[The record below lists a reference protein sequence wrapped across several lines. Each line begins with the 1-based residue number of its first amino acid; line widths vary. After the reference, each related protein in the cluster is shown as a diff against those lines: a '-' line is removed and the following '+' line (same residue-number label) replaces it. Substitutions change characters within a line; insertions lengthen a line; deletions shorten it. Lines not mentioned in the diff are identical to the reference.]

1 MPLSLSYIL
10 FIALGMP
17 IESTG
22 AGLAPVP
29 VEATAA
35 PRYYF
40 TLFGGQSVPF
50 RAKTAHTWGTYTKV
64 TPTADGGQLVEL
76 VTISWLPADGTVRPH
91 ALRPEA
97 GKNYSLE
104 ETLAIMACHNAQV
117 SRWGPY
123 EVDACRYEL
132 AQKQVAFLNSGAA
145 RYRAID
151 SFNMNDDVVNC
162 VHALTHA
169 GPSVRHHVQPVM
181 RVGEPGTSRLAKL
194 YVRGGAFSGY
204 PETHDWIIPAIGADQ
219 YPTIKRQPGE
229 WVPRRLR

>member
-1 MPLSLSYIL
+1 MPFSLSFVL
-10 FIALGMP
+10 CIALGIP
-17 IESTG
+17 VESSG
-22 AGLAPVP
+22 AGLAPSP
-29 VEATAA
+29 CEQAGSS
-35 PRYYF
+35 RYYF
-40 TLFGGQSVPF
+40 TLFAGQSVPF
-50 RAKTAHTWGTYTKV
+50 RHRTAHTWGTYTKV
-64 TPTADGGQLVEL
+64 TPTSDGGQLVEL
-76 VTISWLPADGTVRPH
+76 VTISWLPVSGTVRPH
-91 ALRPEA
+91 ALRPEP

-104 ETLAIMACHNAQV
+104 ETLALMASHNSQV

-123 EVDACRYEL
+123 EVDAHRYEL

-194 YVRGGAFSGY
+194 YVRGGAFPGY

-219 YPTIKRQPGE
+219 YPIHARQPGE
-229 WVPRRLR
+229 RIPRRVR